1 MGKSI
6 LGEDMFPDMVRIYQ
20 NKNSSDKYQT
30 TPYWEMIY
38 EGRANIQEKDTGSE
52 TNDVDKSEYAAYL
65 EDNDVTIPSGCLLD
79 WQNFNHPF
87 SDNSNSW
94 REIKKPPFNTVTLTR
109 GPHMSGLTWSA
120 TVDSLT
126 SYHCHADAINHFLV

>member
-38 EGRANIQEKDTGSE
+38 E
-52 TNDVDKSEYAAYL
+52 DKSEYAAYL

-94 REIKKPPFNTVTLTR
+94 REIKKPPFNNMEFGTVI
-109 GPHMSGLTWSA
+109 
-120 TVDSLT
+120 
-126 SYHCHADAINHFLV
+126 YFNQIEN

>member
-30 TPYWEMIY
+30 TPYSEMIC

-65 EDNDVTIPSGCLLD
+65 EDNDVTIPSGCL
-79 WQNFNHPF
+79 
-87 SDNSNSW
+87 S
-94 REIKKPPFNTVTLTR
+94 
-109 GPHMSGLTWSA
+109 
-120 TVDSLT
+120 
-126 SYHCHADAINHFLV
+126 

>member
-52 TNDVDKSEYAAYL
+52 TK
-65 EDNDVTIPSGCLLD
+65 
-79 WQNFNHPF
+79 
-87 SDNSNSW
+87 
-94 REIKKPPFNTVTLTR
+94 
-109 GPHMSGLTWSA
+109 
-120 TVDSLT
+120 
-126 SYHCHADAINHFLV
+126 

>member
-65 EDNDVTIPSGCLLD
+65 EDNDVTIPPGVCWIGRISTIR
-79 WQNFNHPF
+79 F
-87 SDNSNSW
+87 
-94 REIKKPPFNTVTLTR
+94 RTT
-109 GPHMSGLTWSA
+109 
-120 TVDSLT
+120 
-126 SYHCHADAINHFLV
+126 AIVGVR